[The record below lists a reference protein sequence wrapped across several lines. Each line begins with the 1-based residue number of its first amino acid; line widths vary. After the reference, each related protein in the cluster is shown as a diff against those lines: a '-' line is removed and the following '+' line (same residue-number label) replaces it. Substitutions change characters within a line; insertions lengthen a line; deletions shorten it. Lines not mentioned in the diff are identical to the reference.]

1 MRFTKKSIIE
11 SFLKLLVDRPRSQIT
26 VKDIV
31 EDCGIN
37 RNTFYYHFEDM
48 PALVEEVLRDD
59 TEKLIAESNPVN
71 SLEDCLSVAIDMAM
85 KRKKAVLNICPLGST
100 NRESYENYLNN
111 LLKYAVTKYIDTVSG
126 GIPISETEKNI
137 IINFYKCELFG
148 FIMDWI
154 NSGMSYDI
162 HETVR
167 RTCEL
172 FEGVTLTAFLKS
184 GGCS

>member
-1 MRFTKKSIIE
+1 MATFTKKAIIE
-11 SFLKLLVDRPRSQIT
+11 SFLKLLVDRPLSQIT

-71 SLEDCLSVAIDMAM
+71 SLEDCLSVAIDMAI
-85 KRKKAVLNICPLGST
+85 KRKKAVLHICRSS

-111 LLKYAVTKYIDTVSG
+111 LLRYAVTKYIETVSA
-126 GIPISETEKNI
+126 GIPISETDKNI

-154 NSGMSYDI
+154 NAGMSYDI
-162 HETVR
+162 RETVR

-184 GGCS
+184 AGCS